1 MYKKLLVVYDGSLS
15 SKSALKEALEIS
27 ASFDSYITLI
37 SVFDLPTEIFGISSL
52 ESERIESELF
62 TMLLSAFEQA
72 KEKNKKIIAYFATI
86 AGDNTTYTN
95 IESSEK
101 IQIPKRVRSPDSAI
115 VSFSEFLKPDLILI
129 GTKGYNRV
137 INVGSVTVG
146 VIRDA
151 PCDVLTIKNYKEGLF
166 EEKYKNILLAFDGS
180 ETSINALKR
189 SITIAKRFNWEI
201 TAIHVYPLLTEINLF
216 SSVHTKEVLLQ
227 TSKQILE
234 RAREI
239 AYKKDFSIYTHSG
252 GFGDPAQYIVNYAT
266 EGDYGMVV
274 LGTQNPNT
282 VKKVLI
288 GSIAYRIISEADF
301 PVYCI
306 PIKSS
311 KTKIS
316 N

>member
-1 MYKKLLVVYDGSLS
+1 MYKKLLVAYDGSLS

-27 ASFDSYITLI
+27 ASFDSYITII
-37 SVFDLPTEIFGISSL
+37 SVFDLPTEIFGFTSL
-52 ESERIESELF
+52 ESERFESELY
-62 TMLLSAFEQA
+62 TMLLNAFEQA
-72 KEKNKKIIAYFATI
+72 KEKNKMVSAYFATI
-86 AGDNTTYTN
+86 AGDSATYTN

-101 IQIPKRVRSPDSAI
+101 IQIPKRVSSPDSAI
-115 VSFSEFLKPDLILI
+115 VAFSEFLKPDLIII
-129 GTKGYNRV
+129 GTRGYNRV

-151 PCDVLTIKNYKEGLF
+151 PCDVLTIKTYKEGRF
-166 EEKYKNILLAFDGS
+166 EEKYKNILIAFDGS

-189 SITIAKRFNWEI
+189 TINIAKRFNWEL

-216 SSVHTKEVLLQ
+216 SSVHTREVLLQ
-227 TSKQILE
+227 TSKHILE

-239 AYKKDFSIYTHSG
+239 AYKEGYPIYTHSG
-252 GFGDPAQYIVNYAT
+252 GFGDPAEYIVNYAT
-266 EGDYGMVV
+266 EENYDLVV
-274 LGTQNPNT
+274 LGTQNPSA

-306 PIKSS
+306 PVKSQ
-311 KTKIS
+311 KRKI
-316 N
+316 

>member
-1 MYKKLLVVYDGSLS
+1 LV
-15 SKSALKEALEIS
+15 IS
-27 ASFDSYITLI
+27 ASFDSYITII

-52 ESERIESELF
+52 ESEKIESELF
-62 TMLLSAFEQA
+62 TMLLNAFEQS
-72 KEKNKKIIAYFATI
+72 KEVNKKINAFFATI
-86 AGDNTTYTN
+86 AGDNATYTN
-95 IESSEK
+95 IESNEK
-101 IQIPKRVRSPDSAI
+101 IQIPKKVNSPDHAI
-115 VSFSEFLKPDLILI
+115 ISFAEFLKPDLILI

-137 INVGSVTVG
+137 INVGSVTIG
-146 VIRDA
+146 VIRNA
-151 PCDVLTIKNYKEGLF
+151 PCDVLTIKNYKEGKF

-189 SITIAKRFNWEI
+189 TISIAKKFKWDI

-227 TSKQILE
+227 TSKHILE

-239 AYKKDFSIYTHSG
+239 AYKENYPIYTHSG
-252 GFGDPAQYIVNYAT
+252 GFGDPAQYIVNYAI
-266 EGDYGMVV
+266 EENYDLVV

-306 PIKSS
+306 PTKSS
-311 KTKIS
+311 KKVL
-316 N
+316 